1 MSDRLNTIFFA
12 TNARIKQEYLIA
24 IICAS
29 GQRLLTFAEAKGN
42 INC

>member
-12 TNARIKQEYLIA
+12 PNAGIKQEYLIA
-24 IICAS
+24 IIRAFV
-29 GQRLLTFAEAKGN
+29 QRLLTFAKAKGN